1 MCATDFAS
9 AEFRTNAD
17 NRMHWAEPVAHFFNG
32 QTVADF
38 QPRHMNDQTDD
49 DALEPELDGFPT
61 DLDPRR
67 VRSRVQIEV
76 LVSEYAEKARQGQTP
91 SIESYVERY
100 PEMATEIRE
109 LFPMVAALE
118 QWKSD
123 RESEVLRAQLP
134 DQFKLKQLGDCRL
147 VREIG
152 RGGMGVVFEAV
163 EGSIERHVAVKLL
176 PWRISMVPHR
186 QERFER
192 EAQTIARLRHAN
204 IVPIFRFGR
213 HDDYAYYVVQYVES
227 VNLGHIIAALNEKH
241 QVSPAH
247 EIRKQTDSSEER
259 TDDSVGPA
267 ERRGL
272 KHDSWKAFARIG
284 VQVAQALLHAHRK
297 GVLHNDV
304 KPGNLLIDSAG
315 KVFVTDFG
323 LAEPL
328 NPESSEVDES
338 VNGTLRYMAPE
349 RFQGICDETS
359 DVYSLGITLFE
370 LVTQQ
375 SAFETESRVGLI
387 NAITQGNIR
396 QPAELSRDIPPD
408 LAAVISK
415 AISQEPYNRY
425 QSAGE
430 FASDLLRYINGERV
444 IARTRGGIL
453 RWLWKTGR

>member
-1 MCATDFAS
+1 MTD
-9 AEFRTNAD
+9 
-17 NRMHWAEPVAHFFNG
+17 P
-32 QTVADF
+32 
-38 QPRHMNDQTDD
+38 TDD
-49 DALEPELDGFPT
+49 DAFEPELDGFPT

-76 LVSEYAEKARQGQTP
+76 LASEYAEKARQGMNPTL
-91 SIESYVERY
+91 ESYIERY
-100 PEMATEIRE
+100 PEMADEIRE

-134 DQFKLKQLGDCRL
+134 DQFKLKQLGDCRI

-192 EAQTIARLRHAN
+192 EAQTIAKLRHAN

-213 HDDYAYYVVQYVES
+213 HDDYAYYVMQYVES
-227 VNLGHIIAALNEKH
+227 VNLGHIIGALSERQ
-241 QVSPAH
+241 QVSPAL
-247 EIRKQTDSSEER
+247 EIRNETGTADGQTDQPSGQSAR
-259 TDDSVGPA
+259 K
-267 ERRGL
+267 GL

-284 VQVAQALLHAHRK
+284 LQVAQALRHAHRK

-304 KPGNLLIDSAG
+304 KPGNLLIDAAG

-359 DVYSLGITLFE
+359 DIYSLGITLFE

-375 SAFETESRVGLI
+375 SAFDTESRVDLI
-387 NAITQGNIR
+387 NAITQGEIR
-396 QPAELSRDIPPD
+396 QPADLNREIPTD
-408 LAAVISK
+408 LAAVVSK
-415 AISQEPYNRY
+415 AISQKPDDRY

-430 FASDLLRYINGERV
+430 FASDLLRYINNERV
-444 IARTRGGIL
+444 VAKSGGGIL
-453 RWLWKTGR
+453 RWLRRSGR